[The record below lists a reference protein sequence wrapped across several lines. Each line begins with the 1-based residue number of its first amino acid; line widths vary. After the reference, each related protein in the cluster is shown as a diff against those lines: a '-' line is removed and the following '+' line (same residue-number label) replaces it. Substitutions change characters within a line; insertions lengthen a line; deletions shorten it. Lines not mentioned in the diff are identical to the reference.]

1 MIGLGVFLRRRCRRL
16 RHFDGGEVAA
26 WLRSVDRALL
36 DHAWQDAPF
45 IGPANVVFVYLL
57 ARDAVDPDIVTAGE
71 LQAVIMACL
80 YVAFS
85 YVGCEISYPLK
96 VRHRIIFSYLLNSAL
111 DQLRTQRSDQACL
124 FSDICWIQA
133 SVFFWLN
140 ELVLY
145 KIVRESYCIC
155 DHNFIESSG
164 KYTTVHF
171 LPFC

>member
-1 MIGLGVFLRRRCRRL
+1 MRCCMVSQVQASSGELMIGLGAFLRRRCRRL

-36 DHAWQDAPF
+36 EHAWQDAPF

-71 LQAVIMACL
+71 LQAVMMACL

-96 VRHRIIFSYLLNSAL
+96 VCHSSCNVTHIFTRTRTYLRTYLLTYC
-111 DQLRTQRSDQACL
+111 RTLPTDDRSDQGPYNKQGRATATIL
-124 FSDICWIQA
+124 A
-133 SVFFWLN
+133 PVA
-140 ELVLY
+140 
-145 KIVRESYCIC
+145 
-155 DHNFIESSG
+155 
-164 KYTTVHF
+164 
-171 LPFC
+171 